1 MANTITFFGPPEIPV
16 FHLGQKE
23 SEPSALAPTIFFNN
37 LMLASPDTT
46 LHNLATAISSF
57 KSANIPVLLP
67 TDPAY
72 AHTTTPANLLHRPSS
87 HPDCVVQPQSTAHVR
102 TVIQHAKQL
111 NLPVTIRCGFH
122 SWAAFSTAARGI
134 LLDLAGLNAVALD
147 DAAAPTVVTVDAGC
161 RWSDVYAA
169 LPDGCVVTGARAP
182 SVGVSGFVLGGGL
195 GPFTRRFGLG
205 SDALL
210 EATVVTADGRVVTVS
225 ERDDR
230 ASDEGKLFWA
240 LRGAGGG
247 NFGVLV
253 QMKLRVQQLRGE
265 EVVGGRYEWMPS
277 EGLTDEV
284 VATMNKFY
292 ATNWA
297 DGMTIDSAWV
307 CDLRQASGDAVR
319 FLTSFDGSKDE
330 FDGLV
335 DKHVEQPELAGQ
347 LKERSLAER
356 STQFLR
362 KTLDAQ
368 WTEDIERS
376 LPENKT
382 YSICTSFA
390 LSNDSKNIEQ
400 ITAIVRDEMKAF
412 RSRFSGKAVELSV
425 TWMHAGGKAAE
436 KNPSDTAFFWRE
448 AVYHTY
454 VTIVWE
460 DQEMEKDM
468 KDFLASV
475 KTRLRPFSIKEKAA
489 YVNFP
494 DGEMRTERYEEA
506 YFGDNS
512 TELRRVKQI
521 WDKGNFFNWS
531 QGVQLPQ
538 SANN

>member
-16 FHLGQKE
+16 FHLSQKE
-23 SEPSALAPTIFFNN
+23 PEPSALAPNVLFNN
-37 LMLASPDTT
+37 LFLASPDAT
-46 LHNLATAISSF
+46 LPNLSTAIQSF

-67 TDPAY
+67 SDPAY
-72 AHTTTPANLLHRPSS
+72 TRATTPANLLFRSSS

-102 TVIQHAKQL
+102 TVIQQAKAH

-122 SWAAFSTAARGI
+122 SWAAFSTASRGI
-134 LLDLAGLNAVALD
+134 LLDLAQLNAVALD
-147 DAAAPTVVTVDAGC
+147 AAAQTVTVDAGC
-161 RWSDVYAA
+161 SWADVYAA

-205 SDALL
+205 SDALV
-210 EATVVTADGRVVTVS
+210 EATVVTADGEVVTVS

-230 ASDEGKLFWA
+230 GSDEGRLFWA

-247 NFGVLV
+247 NFGVVV
-253 QMKLRVQQLRGE
+253 QMKLRVQRLRGE
-265 EVVGGRYEWMPS
+265 EVVGGRYEWRPS
-277 EGLTDEV
+277 EGLTDGV
-284 VATMNKFY
+284 VGTMNEFY
-292 ATNWA
+292 ATNWE

-307 CDLRQASGDAVR
+307 CDLRQASGDKVR

-335 DKHVEQPELAGQ
+335 DRHIEQPELAGQ
-347 LKERSLAER
+347 LKERSVSEK
-356 STQFLR
+356 STQFLG

-376 LPENKT
+376 LPENKS
-382 YSICTSFA
+382 YNICSSFA
-390 LSNDSKNIEQ
+390 LNNDSKNIEHV
-400 ITAIVRDEMKAF
+400 TAIVRDEMKAF
-412 RSRFSGKAVELSV
+412 RSRFSGKPVEFSV

-475 KTRLRPFSIKEKAA
+475 KARLRPFSLKEKAA

-494 DGEMRTERYEEA
+494 DGEMRAERYEEA

-521 WDKGNFFNWS
+521 WDKDNFFNWS
-531 QGVQLPQ
+531 QGVKLPQ
-538 SANN
+538 SANNY

>member
-23 SEPSALAPTIFFNN
+23 PEPSALAPTVLFND
-37 LMLASPDTT
+37 LILASPDAT
-46 LHNLATAISSF
+46 LTNLATAIQSF
-57 KSANIPVLLP
+57 QSANIPVLLP
-67 TDPAY
+67 NDPAY
-72 AHTTTPANLLHRPSS
+72 AHTTTPPNLLHRPSS

-102 TVIQHAKQL
+102 TVIQQAKAHS
-111 NLPVTIRCGFH
+111 LPVTIRCGFH
-122 SWAAFSTAARGI
+122 SWAGFSTAARGI
-134 LLDLAGLNAVALD
+134 LLDLGRLNAAAL
-147 DAAAPTVVTVDAGC
+147 DAAAQTVTVDAGC
-161 RWSDVYAA
+161 RWADVYAA

-205 SDALL
+205 SDALV

-230 ASDEGKLFWA
+230 GSDEGRLFWA

-253 QMKLRVQQLRGE
+253 QMKLRVQRLRGK
-265 EVVGGRYEWMPS
+265 EVVGGRYEWVLS

-284 VATMNKFY
+284 VGTMNKLY
-292 ATNWA
+292 ATSWE
-297 DGMTIDSAWV
+297 DGMTVDSAWV
-307 CDLRQASGDAVR
+307 CDLRRASGDAVR

-347 LKERSLAER
+347 LKGRSLAEK
-356 STQFLR
+356 STQFLC

-376 LPENKT
+376 LPENKS
-382 YSICTSFA
+382 YSICSSFA
-390 LSNDSKNIEQ
+390 LNNDSNNIEQ
-400 ITAIVRDEMKAF
+400 VTAVVRDEMKAF
-412 RSRFSGKAVELSV
+412 RSRFSGKPVEFSV

-436 KNPSDTAFFWRE
+436 KNPSETAFFWRE

-468 KDFLASV
+468 QDFLASV
-475 KTRLRPFSIKEKAA
+475 KARLRPFSLKEKAA

-494 DGEMRTERYEEA
+494 DGEMQKERYEDV

-512 TELRRVKQI
+512 SELRRVKQI
-521 WDKGNFFNWS
+521 WDKDNFFNWS